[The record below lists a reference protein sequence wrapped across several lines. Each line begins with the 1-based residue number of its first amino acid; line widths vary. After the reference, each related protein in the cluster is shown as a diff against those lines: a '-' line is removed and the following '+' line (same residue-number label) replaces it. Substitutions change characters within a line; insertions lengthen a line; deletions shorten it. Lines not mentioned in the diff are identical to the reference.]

1 MGKLTTLSQEEMDN
15 VIYDARFGDLESLTE
30 IFTNEVE
37 PNVLTTIKDEESL
50 TTPFHMAAAN
60 GHLDVLKYLLSLI
73 PDVEERKKIINSEN
87 DSGNTALHW
96 AAYNGH
102 VEIVKLLCENGADP
116 FIRNKYNH
124 DSFYEASNNDQEK
137 VDDYLLE
144 KYGNIVEKD
153 INEDDEADDGKE
165 NNGEN
170 GTVDNEDNVQFS
182 EGTEIS
188 KVTEDDQKAV
198 NELSEKTEDLT
209 V

>member
-37 PNVLTTIKDEESL
+37 PSVLTTIKDEESL